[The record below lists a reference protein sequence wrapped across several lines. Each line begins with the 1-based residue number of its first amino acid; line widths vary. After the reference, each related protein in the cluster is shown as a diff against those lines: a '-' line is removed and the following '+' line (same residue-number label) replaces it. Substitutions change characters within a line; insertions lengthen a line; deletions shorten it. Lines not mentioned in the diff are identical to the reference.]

1 MRLFNIEHSRRAYR
15 ADFALYGLSCLLL
28 SAILLLAGP
37 PEQSLRL
44 LGLAVA
50 GLAGWT
56 LLEYVLHRFVLHG
69 LPPFKRW
76 HAEHHRRPRALI
88 CTPTLLS
95 ATLVVSL
102 VFVPAL
108 LLGDWWQACALTVG
122 LLSGYLIYALTHHA
136 LHHHG
141 RSGQSWLQRRRL
153 WHALH
158 HGSGHTLQH
167 QPGHYGVTSAFWDHV
182 FGSAENPR

>member
-1 MRLFNIEHSRRAYR
+1 MRLFSIEHSRRAYR
-15 ADFALYGLSCLLL
+15 ADFALYGLACLLL
-28 SAILLLAGP
+28 TAILLMAGP
-37 PEQSLRL
+37 PGQGLRL

-50 GLAGWT
+50 GLSGWT

-95 ATLVVSL
+95 AALIAGL

-122 LLSGYLIYALTHHA
+122 LLGGYLIYALTHHA
-136 LHHHG
+136 LHHG
-141 RSGQSWLQRRRL
+141 PTRQGWLRRRQQ

-158 HGSGHTLQH
+158 HGSQHVLQRR
-167 QPGHYGVTSAFWDHV
+167 PGHYGVTSAFWDHV
-182 FGSAENPR
+182 FGSAARLR

>member
-1 MRLFNIEHSRRAYR
+1 MRLFSIEHSRRSYR
-15 ADFALYGLSCLLL
+15 ADFALYGLACLLL

-37 PEQSLRL
+37 PEQGLRL
-44 LGLAVA
+44 LGLAVG
-50 GLAGWT
+50 GLVGWT

-95 ATLVVSL
+95 ATLIAAL
-102 VFVPAL
+102 VFAPAL

-122 LLSGYLIYALTHHA
+122 LLGGYLMYAVTHHA

-141 RSGQSWLQRRRL
+141 RTGQAWLQRRQH

-158 HGSGHTLQH
+158 HGSRHALQS
-167 QPGHYGVTSAFWDHV
+167 QPGHYGVTSGFWDHV
-182 FGSAENPR
+182 FGSAGRPR